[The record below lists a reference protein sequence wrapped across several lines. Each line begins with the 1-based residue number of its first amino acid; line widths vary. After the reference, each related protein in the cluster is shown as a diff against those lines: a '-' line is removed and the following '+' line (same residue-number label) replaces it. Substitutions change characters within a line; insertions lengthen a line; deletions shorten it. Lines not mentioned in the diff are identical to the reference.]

1 MDFSQ
6 NLILLV
12 FDTETTGLSSRSGN
26 RVVDLAVQALLWD
39 ARSQALEV
47 SESAQ
52 WYFNPQRASE
62 PGAARVHR
70 LSQKFLHSQPP
81 AKEQMPKII
90 KWIRGSFTGRVG
102 AARGIDIWLVAHNA
116 IFDVGFVNS
125 EMQHVGLPG
134 TFVRKAWASGV
145 LCTRRLF
152 QTAVPTAD
160 RYSQNALCEWADVDT
175 STRRNAKGEEVH
187 GALADCRLL
196 ACALQ
201 QMHQRLGTERFA
213 AACRRSLL
221 DAVSVATLD
230 SKKYPAFA

>member
-70 LSQKFLHSQPP
+70 LSQKFLQSQPP
-81 AKEQMPKII
+81 AEEQMPKII
-90 KWIRGSFTGRVG
+90 KWIRGAITGE
-102 AARGIDIWLVAHNA
+102 IWLVAHNA
-116 IFDVGFVNS
+116 IFDIGFVNS
-125 EMQHVGLPG
+125 EMQYAGLTG
-134 TFVRKAWASGV
+134 TFVWKARASGA
-145 LCTRRLF
+145 LCTKRLF

-160 RYSQNALCEWADVDT
+160 RYSQNALCEWADVDM
-175 STRRNAKGEEVH
+175 SARRNAQGEEVH

-196 ACALQ
+196 ASALQ
-201 QMHQRLGTERFA
+201 RMHQKLGTERFA

-221 DAVSVATLD
+221 DAASVATLD